1 MELSTHILIL
11 IYVVIFL
18 LIWIAGELYAIKISM
33 GNILDVTEMQN
44 DRSNNN
50 IEDQL
55 ADIKKSL
62 EKKN

>member
-18 LIWIAGELYAIKISM
+18 LIWITGELYAIKKTM
-33 GNILDVTEMQN
+33 CNILDVTEMQN
-44 DRSNNN
+44 DRRNDN

-55 ADIKKSL
+55 ADIKNSL
-62 EKKN
+62 EKN

>member
-18 LIWIAGELYAIKISM
+18 LIWIAAELYAIKKTI
-33 GNILDVTEMQN
+33 GNILDVTETEN
-44 DRSNNN
+44 DKMHDN
-50 IEDQL
+50 IEGHL
-55 ADIKKSL
+55 ADIKNSL

>member
-18 LIWIAGELYAIKISM
+18 LIWIAAELYAIKKTI
-33 GNILDVTEMQN
+33 GNILDVTETEN
-44 DRSNNN
+44 DKRHDN
-50 IEDQL
+50 IEGHL
-55 ADIKKSL
+55 ADIKNSL

>member
-18 LIWIAGELYAIKISM
+18 LIWIAAELYAIKKTI
-33 GNILDVTEMQN
+33 GNILDFTETEN
-44 DRSNNN
+44 DTRHDN
-50 IEDQL
+50 IEGHL
-55 ADIKKSL
+55 ADIKNSL

>member
-18 LIWIAGELYAIKISM
+18 LIWIAAELYAIKKTI
-33 GNILDVTEMQN
+33 GNILDVTETKN
-44 DRSNNN
+44 DKRHDN
-50 IEDQL
+50 IEGHL
-55 ADIKKSL
+55 ADIKNSL

>member
-11 IYVVIFL
+11 IYVIIFL
-18 LIWIAGELYAIKISM
+18 LIWIAGELYAIKKSM
-33 GNILDVTEMQN
+33 GNILDVTEMEN
-44 DRSNNN
+44 DRKNNN

>member
-18 LIWIAGELYAIKISM
+18 LIWIAAELYAIKKTI
-33 GNILDVTEMQN
+33 GNILDVTETE
-44 DRSNNN
+44 NNKRHDN
-50 IEDQL
+50 IEGHL
-55 ADIKKSL
+55 ADIKNSL

>member
-11 IYVVIFL
+11 IYVIIFL
-18 LIWIAGELYAIKISM
+18 LIWIAGELYAIKKTM

-44 DRSNNN
+44 DKRNDN
-50 IEDQL
+50 IEDKL
-55 ADIKKSL
+55 ADIKNSL